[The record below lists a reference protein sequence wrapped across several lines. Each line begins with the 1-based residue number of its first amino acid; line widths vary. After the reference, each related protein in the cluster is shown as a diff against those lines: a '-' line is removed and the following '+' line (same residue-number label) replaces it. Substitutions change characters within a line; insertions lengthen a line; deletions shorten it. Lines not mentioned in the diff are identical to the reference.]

1 MTYGGVRLDRV
12 SQRYRWRGDW
22 VLREI
27 DLDFVPGTL
36 TRLDGGNGSG
46 KSTLL
51 RLVSGVAAPTRGRVR
66 GRRRNAYVPA
76 RFPAG
81 LPFDAAVY
89 LRHLARLH
97 GLPARRAEQV
107 VLEWLERLG
116 LAAVVGVPIRNLSK
130 GNCQRV
136 ALAQALISD
145 ADLLALDEAWTGL
158 DEPSREVLDE
168 ALVERARAG
177 NTVIFVDHDPSRL
190 AGRTDRT
197 LLLEAG
203 RVSERPTVPPAPP
216 GVDAEGWRAMVV
228 IEVVRPQGAGFVEQ
242 LRVPAFRADDT
253 LRALLAPGSAT
264 HVLSVN
270 RVVAVNKVVPV
281 NEVAAVNQAP
291 EEDR

>member
-1 MTYGGVRLDRV
+1 MTYGGVQLERV

-27 DLDFVPGTL
+27 DLELGPGTL

-51 RLVSGVAAPTRGRVR
+51 RLISGVVSPTRGRVR
-66 GRRRNAYVPA
+66 GNRRNAYVPE

-97 GLPARRAEQV
+97 GLPARRAEQR
-107 VLEWLERLG
+107 VLDWLERLG
-116 LAAVVGVPIRNLSK
+116 LRELIGVPIRNLSK

-158 DEPSREVLDE
+158 DEPSRDVLDE
-168 ALVERARAG
+168 ALLERVQAG
-177 NTVIFVDHDPSRL
+177 HTVIFVDHDQARL
-190 AGRTDRT
+190 AGRTHRT
-197 LLLEAG
+197 LVLEGG
-203 RVSERPTVPPAPP
+203 RVADRPTVPPAPP

-242 LRVPAFRADDT
+242 LKVPAFRTDDT
-253 LRALLAPGSAT
+253 LRALLAPGQAT
-264 HVLSVN
+264 HVVSVN
-270 RVVAVNKVVPV
+270 R
-281 NEVAAVNQAP
+281 AP

>member
-1 MTYGGVRLDRV
+1 MAYGGVQLERV

-22 VLREI
+22 VLRDV
-27 DLDFVPGTL
+27 DLDLAPATL
-36 TRLDGGNGSG
+36 TRLEGGNGSG

-51 RLVSGVAAPTRGRVR
+51 RLVSGVCRPSRGRVR
-66 GRRRNAYVPA
+66 GRRRNAYVPE

-97 GLPARRAEQV
+97 GLSRRDAEQR
-107 VLEWLERLG
+107 VLDWLERLG
-116 LAAVVGVPIRNLSK
+116 LRDVIGVPIRNLSK

-168 ALVERARAG
+168 ALLERVAAG
-177 NTVIFVDHDPSRL
+177 GTVLFVDHDPARL

-197 LLLEAG
+197 LVLAGG
-203 RVSERPTVPPAPP
+203 RVSERSTVPPAPP
-216 GVDAEGWRAMVV
+216 GVDADGWRAMVL

-242 LRVPAFRADDT
+242 LKVPAFRADDT
-253 LRALLAPGSAT
+253 LRALLAPGQAT
-264 HVLSVN
+264 HVVSVN
-270 RVVAVNKVVPV
+270 RV
-281 NEVAAVNQAP
+281 
-291 EEDR
+291 EER